1 MPTSTR
7 TLANDVAAAA
17 NAWDHDSAVWHAQ
30 QLVYWRRQMNQE
42 GPVPA
47 SRCAFHVQRHERRVL
62 EIADRSLT
70 TLASHSLA
78 DVERS
83 APAAVTTLK

>member
-1 MPTSTR
+1 MSTATR
-7 TLANDVAAAA
+7 RIPRDVAAAA
-17 NAWDHDSAVWHAQ
+17 SAWDHESAVWHAQ
-30 QLVYWRRQMNQE
+30 QVLYWRRQLSH

-70 TLASHSLA
+70 TLASRARA
-78 DVERS
+78 DVERC
-83 APAAVTTLK
+83 AHQRL

>member
-7 TLANDVAAAA
+7 PLPNDVAAAA

-47 SRCAFHVQRHERRVL
+47 SRCALHVQRHERRVL
-62 EIADRSLT
+62 EIANRSLT
-70 TLASHSLA
+70 TLASRARA
-78 DVERS
+78 DVERC
-83 APAAVTTLK
+83 AHQRL

>member
-7 TLANDVAAAA
+7 PLPNDVAAAA

-30 QLVYWRRQMNQE
+30 QLVYWRRQMSKE

-47 SRCAFHVQRHERRVL
+47 NRCAFHVQRHERRVL

-70 TLASHSLA
+70 TLASRA
-78 DVERS
+78 RAEVERC
-83 APAAVTTLK
+83 AHQRL